1 MFFQADA
8 NAGGYHVEEG
18 RLQLRI
24 AGDGL
29 YVSWIGLVLIHVEP
43 ISSLAAGKDARA
55 TDRGRDGALIC
66 AAPPS
71 EPDGRISRIRLS
83 SQWFAP

>member
-1 MFFQADA
+1 MQ
-8 NAGGYHVEEG
+8 
-18 RLQLRI
+18 
-24 AGDGL
+24 
-29 YVSWIGLVLIHVEP
+29 
-43 ISSLAAGKDARA
+43 DARA

-83 SQWFAP
+83 SHGLTSSALSDFITGCRHAASHAAPGAPRGRR